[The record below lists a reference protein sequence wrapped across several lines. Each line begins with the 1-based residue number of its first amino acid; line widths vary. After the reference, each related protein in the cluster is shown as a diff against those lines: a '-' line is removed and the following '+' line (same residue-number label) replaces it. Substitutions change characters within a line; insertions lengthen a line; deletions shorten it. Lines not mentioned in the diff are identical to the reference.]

1 MSGTFALLSYRDP
14 NIINTLN
21 VYRKAEEFISQNK
34 ISREEM
40 EKTIIGTIG
49 SLDKPM
55 DPSSKGYIAMIRDFT
70 GLTDS
75 DRLKF
80 RQMILDITPEL
91 LLEAASR
98 YFARVADT
106 AVIAVYSSFENLQ
119 RANEILEPK
128 LELEKLV

>member
-1 MSGTFALLSYRDP
+1 
-14 NIINTLN
+14 
-21 VYRKAEEFISQNK
+21 
-34 ISREEM
+34 
-40 EKTIIGTIG
+40 
-49 SLDKPM
+49 
-55 DPSSKGYIAMIRDFT
+55 MIRDFT

-80 RQMILDITPEL
+80 RHMILDITPEL